1 MVIKKWKSQVQKNPY
16 LRKEVLNMMNVINMN
31 DYKQNPNIKIDVI
44 NMMFNRDYREKIY
57 SKYDEK
63 YESTQEEDD
72 IFEEMRGNFGKFND

>member
-1 MVIKKWKSQVQKNPY
+1 
-16 LRKEVLNMMNVINMN
+16 MMNVINMN
-31 DYKQNPNIKIDVI
+31 DYKQNPNIKIDFI
-44 NMMFNRDYREKIY
+44 NMMFNKDYREKIY

>member
-1 MVIKKWKSQVQKNPY
+1 
-16 LRKEVLNMMNVINMN
+16 MMNVINMN
-31 DYKQNPNIKIDVI
+31 DYKQNPNIKIDFI

>member
-1 MVIKKWKSQVQKNPY
+1 
-16 LRKEVLNMMNVINMN
+16 MMNVINMN